1 MESKVA
7 QGLECLQ
14 ERLSIIGSMRIEHSR
29 QFLRMAFVTFVAAGF
44 VGTGRGRAQQPSAT
58 KTAVAAARD
67 YVGFDANEYPGDD
80 LLPALRKQFSFTGY
94 WLNNPPGA
102 DHNPWAGKRDVIRQ
116 NGFGFLVVV
125 NGRLDKEILKARKA
139 GKSPAAF
146 GREDAATAIAAAKRE
161 GFPARTILFVDQEE
175 GGRMLSE
182 QAEYLLAWTEAVAG
196 SSYRPGI
203 YASGQPVSEG
213 KGPDGKPVTITTV
226 QDLRQQLKEKHLHEI
241 AFWVAQDAC
250 PPAPGCVVRPA
261 NPPSPDL
268 SGTLDAA
275 AWQYA
280 QSPRR
285 SSITQACGA
294 SYNRDGNC
302 YAAGLR
308 QYQLDLSV
316 STSPDP
322 SHGR

>member
-7 QGLECLQ
+7 QGLGCLQ
-14 ERLSIIGSMRIEHSR
+14 GRLSIIGSMRIEYSMHC
-29 QFLRMAFVTFVAAGF
+29 LRMAFVTVVAAGL
-44 VGTGRGRAQQPSAT
+44 VGAGAGRAQQPSMT
-58 KTAVAAARD
+58 KTAGVTARN

-80 LLPALRKQFSFTGY
+80 LLPALRKRFSFTGY

-116 NGFGFLVVV
+116 NGFGFLVVA
-125 NGRLDKEILKARKA
+125 NGRLDQEILKARKS
-139 GKSPAAF
+139 GKSPAGL

-161 GFPARTILFVDQEE
+161 GFPARTIVFVDQEQ
-175 GGRMLSE
+175 GGRMLPE
-182 QAEYLLAWTEAVAG
+182 QAEYLLAWTEAVAA
-196 SSYRPGI
+196 SNYRPGI
-203 YASGQPVSEG
+203 YASGQPVAEG
-213 KGPDGKPVTITTV
+213 RGPDGKRVTITTI
-226 QDLRQQLKEKHLHEI
+226 QDLRQQVKEKHLHEV

-250 PPAPGCVVRPA
+250 PPAPGCVVQSA

-268 SGTLDAA
+268 SGTMDAA

-285 SSITQACGA
+285 NSNTQACGA
-294 SYNRDGNC
+294 TYNRDGNC
-302 YAAGLR
+302 YAAGLTQFR
-308 QYQLDLSV
+308 LDLSV
-316 STSPDP
+316 SASPDP